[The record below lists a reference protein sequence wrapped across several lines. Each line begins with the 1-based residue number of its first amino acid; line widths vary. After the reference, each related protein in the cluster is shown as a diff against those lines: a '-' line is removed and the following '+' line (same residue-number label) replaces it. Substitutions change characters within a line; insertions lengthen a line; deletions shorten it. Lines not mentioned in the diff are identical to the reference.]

1 MLYKLTNQNNETYR
15 DFKFELG
22 KKHTKVKIKNPE
34 LCSSDV
40 FHAYGDINLA
50 FLLNPIHADIK
61 NPKLFEAK
69 GKVVVRDFGKVG
81 CFDFKLVREIKYPK
95 WVGSDIDTKVR
106 LYFALLCAKEVLP
119 IFEKEF
125 PDDERPR
132 KAIEAAQK
140 VLENDTEENRQAAA
154 WAAWAAGAAAWEAR
168 ASAGTAARAAEWA
181 AAWAA
186 RASAGTAARAAEW
199 VAARTA
205 WEARATW
212 AAAWAARAAREAQ
225 ADIDFS
231 KLAKEAIKLAKAT
244 N

>member
-1 MLYKLTNQNNETYR
+1 MMLYKLTNQNNETYR

-40 FHAYGDINLA
+40 FHAYDDINLA
-50 FLLNPIHADIK
+50 FLLNPIHASIE

-81 CFDFKLVREIKYPK
+81 CFDFELVREIKYPK

-140 VLENDTEENRQAAA
+140 VLANDTEENRQAAA

-168 ASAGTAARAAEWA
+168 ASAWA
-181 AAWAA
+181 
-186 RASAGTAARAAEW
+186 AARAAEW